1 MANVKK
7 ERPKLYVLDN
17 GRMKM
22 DKNLMIATSNQATI
36 DNPNAPNEMVEFPI
50 YTVFIDHPEGKI
62 LFDTACNPNAMG
74 SEGRWIEQTQKAF
87 PYTASEECY
96 LYNRLEQINVDPK
109 DVDYVVAS
117 HLHLDHAGCL
127 EYFTNATVIVH
138 EDELNGT
145 MQTYARNQKS
155 GAYIWADI
163 DAWIKN
169 NLTWQTIKPYEDN
182 IELVDG
188 VKILNFGSG
197 HAWGMI
203 GLQVELSELGSIIL
217 ASDAIY
223 TAESIGPPLK
233 RPVLYMIQLVGQN
246 LLNESNAW
254 RKKPMQKFG
263 LDMIVNNLTHSEN
276 PRKDIMSN
284 DGKGVRM

>member
-1 MANVKK
+1 M
-7 ERPKLYVLDN
+7 
-17 GRMKM
+17 
-22 DKNLMIATSNQATI
+22 
-36 DNPNAPNEMVEFPI
+36 
-50 YTVFIDHPEGKI
+50 
-62 LFDTACNPNAMG
+62 
-74 SEGRWIEQTQKAF
+74 
-87 PYTASEECY
+87 
-96 LYNRLEQINVDPK
+96 
-109 DVDYVVAS
+109 
-117 HLHLDHAGCL
+117 
-127 EYFTNATVIVH
+127 
-138 EDELNGT
+138 
-145 MQTYARNQKS
+145 
-155 GAYIWADI
+155 
-163 DAWIKN
+163 
-169 NLTWQTIKPYEDN
+169 
-182 IELVDG
+182 
-188 VKILNFGSG
+188 KILNFGSG